1 MTPIRPLATLLL
13 IGFFIPPLARA
24 ADYAKPSPETIL
36 KTFAG
41 QWDESTWRP
50 KRFRGGYMRPLDDK
64 GWRARMTALHQLVAQ
79 GKQAVPALERALKN
93 GKVPE
98 RILAAQAL
106 GYLAPHASVDVLL
119 TAAKKDSNAAVRL
132 YAVDSIGMQGKSA
145 TKVDWD
151 ALAKPERNRDVKK
164 HIRYAKERKGKP
176 VKKSIVEELAK
187 WNPKSL
193 NTAVVGKPAPPF
205 TATTAQGK
213 TVKSADFK
221 GKSAIVLVFIYG
233 DT

>member
-1 MTPIRPLATLLL
+1 MNFVRPLPMLL
-13 IGFFIPPLARA
+13 FIAFIVPSFARA
-24 ADYAKPSPETIL
+24 DDAEPSPEKIL

-41 QWDESTWRP
+41 QWNESTWRP

-64 GWRARMTALHQLVAQ
+64 GWRARMVALHQLVAQ
-79 GKQAVPALERALKN
+79 GKNAVPTLERALKN

-106 GYLAPHASVDVLL
+106 GYLAPYASVDVLL
-119 TAAKKDSNAAVRL
+119 TGAKKDSNAAVRL
-132 YAVDSIGMQGKSA
+132 YAVDSIGMQGKAA

-151 ALAKPERNRDVKK
+151 ALAKAERNRDVKK
-164 HIRYAKERKGKP
+164 HIRYAKERQGKR
-176 VKKSIVEELAK
+176 VNKSIVEKLAK
-187 WNPKSL
+187 WNPRTL
-193 NTAVVGKPAPPF
+193 NSAVVGKPAPPF